1 MNQTAERR
9 KVLENSIQA
18 VKVKSLSQN
27 ATKEK
32 IREIQ
37 VEIPGLNL
45 TDLEVN
51 EIAHNLEL
59 LETMLKRLDEIDV
72 TNLEP
77 TVVFTRREE

>member
-1 MNQTAERR
+1 
-9 KVLENSIQA
+9 
-18 VKVKSLSQN
+18 VKSLSPN
-27 ATKEK
+27 DMKEK

-37 VEIPGLNL
+37 AEIPGLKL
-45 TDLEVN
+45 TDVEVN
-51 EIAHNLEL
+51 EVAHNLEL

>member
-1 MNQTAERR
+1 MNHTAERR

>member
-1 MNQTAERR
+1 M
-9 KVLENSIQA
+9 
-18 VKVKSLSQN
+18 KSLSPN
-27 ATKEK
+27 DMKEK

-37 VEIPGLNL
+37 AEIPGLKL
-45 TDLEVN
+45 TDVEVN
-51 EIAHNLEL
+51 EVAHNLEL